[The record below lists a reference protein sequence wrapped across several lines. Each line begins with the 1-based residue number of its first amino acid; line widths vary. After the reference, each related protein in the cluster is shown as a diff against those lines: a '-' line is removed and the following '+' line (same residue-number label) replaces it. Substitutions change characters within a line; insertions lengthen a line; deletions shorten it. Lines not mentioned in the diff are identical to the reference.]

1 LIENQIYHAPQKRN
15 KIEKQTIK
23 QINMKIALIGAGG
36 KMGMRLTRNLK
47 NFSFEMSYVEI
58 SQAGIA
64 KLAELGV
71 EVSPAEKVVPEAE
84 VVILAVPDVALA
96 KVSVQIIPQM
106 KPGAVVMTLD
116 PAVARAGRLFLREDV
131 SYFIA
136 HPSHPSVF
144 NWEPTPEAQ
153 ADFFG
158 GTLAKQTIVCALMQG
173 PDSDYE
179 LGESVAKAMYAPVS
193 KAFKISM
200 EQMALLEPA
209 LVETLSSSCLDL
221 VREGMEEIIARGVPR
236 EAAREFLMGHINIQL
251 AVLFKELPNAVFSDA
266 ANKALTRGRSILFK
280 DDWKQIF
287 EPENVLQQVID
298 IT

>member
-1 LIENQIYHAPQKRN
+1 MK
-15 KIEKQTIK
+15 
-23 QINMKIALIGAGG
+23 KIALIGAGG
-36 KMGMRLTRNLK
+36 KMGMRLSRNLK
-47 NFSFEMSYVEI
+47 DSPFEMKYVEI
-58 SQAGIA
+58 SEAGIE
-64 KLAELGV
+64 KLTELGV
-71 EVSPAEKVVPEAE
+71 QISDGAQVVPEAD

-96 KVSVQIIPQM
+96 KVSATIIPQM
-106 KPGAVVMTLD
+106 KKDAILMTLD
-116 PAVARAGRLFLREDV
+116 PAVARAGRLFLRDDI

-173 PDSDYE
+173 PDSDFE
-179 LGESVAKAMYAPVS
+179 LGELVAKTMYAPVS
-193 KAFKISM
+193 KAFKITM

-221 VREGMEEIIARGVPR
+221 VREGMEEIIARGVPAD
-236 EAAREFLMGHINIQL
+236 AARAFLLGHINIQL

-266 ANKALTRGRSILFK
+266 ANKALQRGRSILFK

>member
-1 LIENQIYHAPQKRN
+1 MK
-15 KIEKQTIK
+15 KVTI
-23 QINMKIALIGAGG
+23 IGAGG

-47 NFSFEMSYVEI
+47 GSSFNMSYVEI
-58 SQAGIA
+58 SEAGQQ

-71 EVSPAEKVVPEAE
+71 ETSAGDQVVPEAD

-96 KVSVQIIPQM
+96 KVSATIIPEM
-106 KPGAVVMTLD
+106 KAGALLMTLD
-116 PAVARAGRLFLREDV
+116 PAVARAGRLFLREDI

-173 PDSDYE
+173 PDTEYE
-179 LGESVAKAMYAPVS
+179 LGESVAKTMYAPVS
-193 KAFKISM
+193 KAFKITM

-251 AVLFKELPNAVFSDA
+251 AVLFQELPNAVFSDA

-287 EPENVLQQVID
+287 ESDNVLQQVID

>member
-1 LIENQIYHAPQKRN
+1 MK
-15 KIEKQTIK
+15 KITI
-23 QINMKIALIGAGG
+23 IGAGG

-47 NFSFEMSYVEI
+47 NSSFEMSFVEI
-58 SQAGIA
+58 SETGIA
-64 KLAELGV
+64 KLDELGV
-71 EVSPAEKVVPEAE
+71 DVSKGEKVVPLADL
-84 VVILAVPDVALA
+84 VILAVPDVALA
-96 KVSVQIIPQM
+96 KVSADVISQM
-106 KPGAVVMTLD
+106 KTGAIVMTLD
-116 PAVARAGRLFLREDV
+116 PAVARAGRLFMRNDV

-173 PDSDYE
+173 PATDYD
-179 LGESVAKAMYAPVS
+179 LGEQVAKTMYAPVS
-193 KAFKISM
+193 KAFKITM

-266 ANKALTRGRSILFK
+266 ANKALARGRSILFK

-287 EPENVLQQVID
+287 EPDNVLQQVID

>member
-1 LIENQIYHAPQKRN
+1 
-15 KIEKQTIK
+15 
-23 QINMKIALIGAGG
+23 MKIAIIGAGG

-47 NFSFEMSYVEI
+47 NSNFEMSYVEI
-58 SQAGIA
+58 SSSGID
-64 KLAELGV
+64 KLKELGID
-71 EVSPAEKVVPEAE
+71 VSAGEKVVPLADA
-84 VVILAVPDVALA
+84 VILAVPDVALA
-96 KVSVQIIPQM
+96 KVSAEIIPQM
-106 KPGAVVMTLD
+106 KSGSLLMTLD
-116 PAVARAGRLFLREDV
+116 PAVARAGRLFLRNDI

-158 GTLAKQTIVCALMQG
+158 GSLAKQTIVCALMQG

-179 LGESVAKAMYAPVS
+179 LGETVAKTMYAPVS
-193 KAFKISM
+193 KAFKITM

-221 VREGMEEIIARGVPR
+221 VREGMEEIISRGVPR

>member
-1 LIENQIYHAPQKRN
+1 MK
-15 KIEKQTIK
+15 KIT
-23 QINMKIALIGAGG
+23 LIGAGG
-36 KMGMRLTRNLK
+36 KMGMRLTRNLM
-47 NFSFEMSYVEI
+47 NSTFEMKYVEI
-58 SQAGIA
+58 SQSGIE
-64 KLAELGV
+64 KLTELNIQISDAAV
-71 EVSPAEKVVPEAE
+71 VVPEAD
-84 VVILAVPDVALA
+84 VVILAVPDVALS
-96 KVSVQIIPQM
+96 KVSADIIPQM
-106 KPGAVVMTLD
+106 KKDALLMTLD

-144 NWEPTPEAQ
+144 NWEPTHEAQ

-173 PDSDYE
+173 PDTAYE
-179 LGESVAKAMYAPVS
+179 LGEEVATTMYAPVS
-193 KAFKISM
+193 KAFKITM

-221 VREGMEEIIARGVPR
+221 VREGMEEIIKRGVPA
-236 EAAREFLMGHINIQL
+236 EAARAFLLGHINIQL

-266 ANKALTRGRSILFK
+266 ANKALQRGRSILFK
-280 DDWKQIF
+280 EDWKQIF

>member
-1 LIENQIYHAPQKRN
+1 ME
-15 KIEKQTIK
+15 KIT
-23 QINMKIALIGAGG
+23 LIGAGG

-47 NFSFEMSYVEI
+47 NSPFEMSYVEI
-58 SQAGIA
+58 SQQGIE
-64 KLAELGV
+64 KLNEFGV
-71 EVSPAEKVVPEAE
+71 QISDGALVVPESD
-84 VVILAVPDVALA
+84 VVILAVPDVALS
-96 KVSVQIIPQM
+96 KVSASIIPQM
-106 KPGAVVMTLD
+106 KPGALLMTLD
-116 PAVARAGRLFLREDV
+116 PAVARAGRLFLRDDV

-158 GTLAKQTIVCALMQG
+158 GLLAKQTIVCALMQG
-173 PDSDYE
+173 PETAYN
-179 LGESVAKAMYAPVS
+179 LGETVAKTMYAPVS
-193 KAFKISM
+193 EAFKITM

-221 VREGMEEIIARGVPR
+221 VREGMEEIIKRGVPA
-236 EAAREFLMGHINIQL
+236 EAARAFLLGHINIQL

-266 ANKALTRGRSILFK
+266 ANKALQRGRSILFK

>member
-1 LIENQIYHAPQKRN
+1 
-15 KIEKQTIK
+15 
-23 QINMKIALIGAGG
+23 MKVILIGAGG
-36 KMGMRLTRNLK
+36 KMGCRLTRNLK
-47 NFSFEMSYVEI
+47 HSDYDMSYVEI
-58 SQAGIA
+58 SEKGIENL
-64 KLAELGV
+64 KKLGV
-71 EVSPAEKVVPEAE
+71 ETSPAEEVIPEAE
-84 VVILAVPDVALA
+84 IVILAVPDVALA
-96 KVSVQIIPQM
+96 KISASVVPQM
-106 KPGAVVMTLD
+106 KTGAVVMTLD
-116 PAVARAGRLFLREDV
+116 PAVARAGRLFMRNDV

-144 NWEPTPEAQ
+144 NWEPTPEAH

-173 PDSDYE
+173 PPNHYDLAE
-179 LGESVAKAMYAPVS
+179 QVAKAMYAPVL

-221 VREGMEEIIARGVPR
+221 IREGMEEIIARGVPR
-236 EAAREFLMGHINIQL
+236 EAAREFLLGHIHIQL

-266 ANKALTRGRSILFK
+266 ANKALARGRSILFK

-287 EPENVLQQVID
+287 EPDNVLQQVID

>member
-1 LIENQIYHAPQKRN
+1 ME
-15 KIEKQTIK
+15 
-23 QINMKIALIGAGG
+23 KIALIGAGG

-47 NFSFEMSYVEI
+47 NSPFIMSYIEI
-58 SQAGIA
+58 SEAGKE
-64 KLAELGV
+64 KLADLGV
-71 EVSPAEKVVPEAE
+71 QVTEAGNVVPEAD

-96 KVSVQIIPQM
+96 KVSASIIPQM
-106 KPGAVVMTLD
+106 KSGALLMTLD

-144 NWEPTPEAQ
+144 NWEPTQEAQ
-153 ADFFG
+153 SDFFG

-173 PDSDYE
+173 PEAAYQ
-179 LGESVAKAMYAPVS
+179 LGETVAKTMYAPVS
-193 KAFKISM
+193 KAFKITM

-251 AVLFKELPNAVFSDA
+251 AVLFQELPNAVFSDA
-266 ANKALTRGRSILFK
+266 ANKALQRGRSILFK

-287 EPENVLQQVID
+287 EPDNVLQQVID

>member
-1 LIENQIYHAPQKRN
+1 MIKR
-15 KIEKQTIK
+15 
-23 QINMKIALIGAGG
+23 IALVGAGG
-36 KMGMRLTRNLK
+36 KMGLRLSRNLK
-47 NFSFEMSYVEI
+47 SSGFDMSYLEVDKT
-58 SQAGIA
+58 GIE
-64 KLAELGV
+64 KLANLDIQ
-71 EVSPAEKVVPEAE
+71 VSQGPETVSHAD
-84 VVILAVPDVALA
+84 VIILAVPDVVLG
-96 KVSVQIIPQM
+96 KVSERLIPGM
-106 KPGAVVMTLD
+106 KKNALVMTLD
-116 PAVARAGRLFLREDV
+116 PAVARADRLYLREDI

-158 GTLAKQTIVCALMQG
+158 GTLAKQTIVCALMRG
-173 PDSDYE
+173 SDNDYE
-179 LGESVAKAMYAPVS
+179 LGESIAKQMYAPVS
-193 KAFKISM
+193 QAFRITM

-221 VREGMEEIIARGVPR
+221 VREGMEEVIKRGVPAD
-236 EAAREFLMGHINIQL
+236 AARAFLLGHINIQL

-266 ANKALTRGRSILFK
+266 ANKALQRGRKILFK

-287 EPENVLQQVID
+287 EPENVLQQVKD

>member
-1 LIENQIYHAPQKRN
+1 
-15 KIEKQTIK
+15 
-23 QINMKIALIGAGG
+23 
-36 KMGMRLTRNLK
+36 MRLTRNLK
-47 NFSFEMSYVEI
+47 NSPFSMSYVEI
-58 SQAGIA
+58 SQQGQE
-64 KLAELGV
+64 KLAELAV
-71 EVSPAEKVVPEAE
+71 QVSTAENTVPEAD

-96 KVSVQIIPQM
+96 KVSATIIPEM
-106 KPGAVVMTLD
+106 KKGAILMTLD
-116 PAVARAGRLFLREDV
+116 PAVARAGRLFMREDI

-158 GTLAKQTIVCALMQG
+158 GSLAKQTIVCALMKG
-173 PDSDYE
+173 PETDYE
-179 LGESVAKAMYAPVS
+179 LGEKVAKTMYAPVK
-193 KAFKISM
+193 KAFKITM

-221 VREGMEEIIARGVPR
+221 VREGMEEIIKRGVPA

-266 ANKALTRGRSILFK
+266 ANKALERGRKVLFK
-280 DDWKQIF
+280 EDWKKIF
-287 EPENVLQQVID
+287 EPDNVLQQVID

>member
-1 LIENQIYHAPQKRN
+1 MK
-15 KIEKQTIK
+15 
-23 QINMKIALIGAGG
+23 KIALIGAGG
-36 KMGMRLTRNLK
+36 KMGIRLTRNLR
-47 NFSFEMSYVEI
+47 NSSFEMNYIEI
-58 SQAGIA
+58 SPAGQE
-64 KLAELGV
+64 KLVELGV
-71 EVSPAEKVVPEAE
+71 QVTEAERIVPEAD

-96 KVSVQIIPQM
+96 KVSATIVPQM
-106 KPGAVVMTLD
+106 KAGALLMTLD

-131 SYFIA
+131 FYFIA

-144 NWEPTPEAQ
+144 NWEPTSEAQ

-173 PDSDYE
+173 PDDAYE
-179 LGESVAKAMYAPVS
+179 LGEAVAKTMYAPVL
-193 KAFKISM
+193 KAFKITM

-251 AVLFKELPNAVFSDA
+251 AVLFQELPNAVFSDA

>member
-1 LIENQIYHAPQKRN
+1 MENIV
-15 KIEKQTIK
+15 
-23 QINMKIALIGAGG
+23 LIGAGG

-47 NFSFEMSYVEI
+47 NSPFEMSYVEI
-58 SQAGIA
+58 SQAGIEM
-64 KLAELGV
+64 LREMDIQ
-71 EVSPAEKVVPEAE
+71 VSEGAMVVPEAD

-96 KVSVQIIPQM
+96 KVSASIIPQM
-106 KPGAVVMTLD
+106 KPGALLMTLD

-144 NWEPTPEAQ
+144 NWESTPEAQ

-158 GTLAKQTIVCALMQG
+158 GSLAKQTIVCALMQG
-173 PDSDYE
+173 PEAAYH
-179 LGESVAKAMYAPVS
+179 LGEEVAKTMYAPVS
-193 KAFKISM
+193 KAFKITM

-221 VREGMEEIIARGVPR
+221 VREGMEEIIKRGVPA
-236 EAAREFLMGHINIQL
+236 EAARAFLLGHINIQL

-266 ANKALTRGRSILFK
+266 ANKALQRGRSILFK

>member
-1 LIENQIYHAPQKRN
+1 
-15 KIEKQTIK
+15 
-23 QINMKIALIGAGG
+23 MKSIAIIGAGG
-36 KMGMRLTRNLK
+36 KMGMRLSRNLK
-47 NFSFEMSYVEI
+47 NSAFTMSYVEI
-58 SQAGIA
+58 SPTGMD
-64 KLAELGV
+64 KLAALGLD
-71 EVSPAEKVVPEAE
+71 VSKGETVVPSAD

-96 KVSVQIIPQM
+96 GVSAEIIPQM
-106 KPGAVVMTLD
+106 KSGALVMTLD
-116 PAVARAGRLFLREDV
+116 PAVARAGRLFLRNDI

-173 PDSDYE
+173 PESDYE
-179 LGESVAKAMYAPVS
+179 RGEIVAKAMYAPVS
-193 KAFKISM
+193 KAFKITM

-236 EAAREFLMGHINIQL
+236 EAARAFLLGHINIQL
-251 AVLFKELPNAVFSDA
+251 AVLFQELPNAVFSDA
-266 ANKALTRGRSILFK
+266 ANKALARGRSILFK

-287 EPENVLQQVID
+287 EPGNVLQQVID
-298 IT
+298 II

>member
-1 LIENQIYHAPQKRN
+1 MK
-15 KIEKQTIK
+15 KVTI
-23 QINMKIALIGAGG
+23 IGAGG
-36 KMGMRLTRNLK
+36 KMGMRLSRNLK
-47 NFSFEMSYVEI
+47 DSSFTMNYVEI
-58 SQAGIA
+58 SEPGQQ
-64 KLAELGV
+64 KLAELGL
-71 EVSPAEKVVPEAE
+71 STSLAETVVPEAD

-96 KVSVQIIPQM
+96 QVSAGIIPEM
-106 KPGAVVMTLD
+106 KSGSMVMTLD

-173 PDSDYE
+173 PDADYE

-193 KAFKISM
+193 KAFKITM
-200 EQMALLEPA
+200 EQMPFLEPA
-209 LVETLSSSCLDL
+209 LVESLWPSGLDL

-236 EAAREFLMGHINIQL
+236 EAAREFLLGHINIQL

>member
-1 LIENQIYHAPQKRN
+1 
-15 KIEKQTIK
+15 
-23 QINMKIALIGAGG
+23 MKNIALIGAGG
-36 KMGMRLTRNLK
+36 KMGMRLTRNLM
-47 NFSFEMSYVEI
+47 NSSFEMKYVEI
-58 SQAGIA
+58 SEPGIE
-64 KLAELGV
+64 KLAELGI
-71 EVSPAEKVVPEAE
+71 EVSDAAKVVPDAD

-96 KVSVQIIPQM
+96 KVSATIIPQM
-106 KPGAVVMTLD
+106 KSGATVMTLD

-173 PDSDYE
+173 PDADYE
-179 LGESVAKAMYAPVS
+179 LGEEVAKTMYAPVS
-193 KAFKISM
+193 KAYKITM

-221 VREGMEEIIARGVPR
+221 VREGMEEIISRGVPA
-236 EAAREFLMGHINIQL
+236 EAARAFLLGHINIQL

-266 ANKALTRGRSILFK
+266 ANKALQRGRSILFK

-287 EPENVLQQVID
+287 EPDNVLLQVID

>member
-1 LIENQIYHAPQKRN
+1 MGDKKHQLFKTNDMK
-15 KIEKQTIK
+15 
-23 QINMKIALIGAGG
+23 KIAIIGAGG
-36 KMGMRLTRNLK
+36 KMGMRLTRNLMK
-47 NFSFEMSYVEI
+47 STFEMSYVEI
-58 SQAGIA
+58 SEAGIE
-64 KLAELGV
+64 KLAELGIKITTG
-71 EVSPAEKVVPEAE
+71 EQVVPEAD

-96 KVSVQIIPQM
+96 KVSAGIIPQM
-106 KPGAVVMTLD
+106 KSGAVVMTLD
-116 PAVARAGRLFLREDV
+116 PAVARAGRLFMREDV

-179 LGESVAKAMYAPVS
+179 LGELVAKTMYAPVS
-193 KAFKISM
+193 KAFKITM

-236 EAAREFLMGHINIQL
+236 EAAREFLLGHINIQL

>member
-1 LIENQIYHAPQKRN
+1 MK
-15 KIEKQTIK
+15 K
-23 QINMKIALIGAGG
+23 QITLVGAGG
-36 KMGMRLTRNLK
+36 KMGLRLTKNLK
-47 NFSFEMSYVEI
+47 SSGYEMTYLEVSET
-58 SQAGIA
+58 GIL
-64 KLAELGV
+64 KLSELGIQ
-71 EVSPAEKVVPEAE
+71 VSSEDETIPFAD
-84 VVILAVPDVALA
+84 VVILAVPDVTLS
-96 KVSVQIIPQM
+96 KVSARVIPMM
-106 KPGAVVMTLD
+106 KKNALVMTLD
-116 PAVARAGRLFLREDV
+116 PAVARAGRLFLRRDI

-158 GTLAKQTIVCALMQG
+158 GSLAKQTIVCALMQG
-173 PDSDYE
+173 TDSDYI
-179 LGESVAKAMYAPVS
+179 LGESVAKQMYAPVS
-193 KAFKISM
+193 EAFKVTM

-221 VREGMEEIIARGVPR
+221 VREGMEEIIKRGVPAD
-236 EAAREFLMGHINIQL
+236 AARAFLLGHINIQL
-251 AVLFKELPNAVFSDA
+251 AVIFKELPNAVFSDA
-266 ANKALTRGRSILFK
+266 ANKALQRGRKILFK

>member
-1 LIENQIYHAPQKRN
+1 MK
-15 KIEKQTIK
+15 
-23 QINMKIALIGAGG
+23 KIAIIGAGG

-47 NFSFEMSYVEI
+47 NSDFEMSYVEI
-58 SQAGIA
+58 SQTGIE
-64 KLAELGV
+64 KLAEIGV
-71 EVSPAEKVVPEAE
+71 TVNNAEKVVPIADA
-84 VVILAVPDVALA
+84 VILAVPDVALA
-96 KVSVQIIPQM
+96 KISSEIIPKM
-106 KPGAVVMTLD
+106 KSGSLLLTLD
-116 PAVARAGRLFLREDV
+116 PAVARAGRLFMRKDI

-173 PDSDYE
+173 PEHEYE
-179 LGESVAKAMYAPVS
+179 IGENIAKTMYAPVK
-193 KAFKISM
+193 KAFKITM

-236 EAAREFLMGHINIQL
+236 EAAREFLLGHINIQL

>member
-1 LIENQIYHAPQKRN
+1 LKYKKQLIMK
-15 KIEKQTIK
+15 
-23 QINMKIALIGAGG
+23 KIAIIGAGG

-47 NFSFEMSYVEI
+47 NSDFEMSYVEI
-58 SQAGIA
+58 SQAGIE
-64 KLAELGV
+64 KLAEIGV
-71 EVSPAEKVVPEAE
+71 TVNNAEKVVPIADA
-84 VVILAVPDVALA
+84 VILAVPDVALA
-96 KVSVQIIPQM
+96 KISSEIIPKM
-106 KPGAVVMTLD
+106 KSGSLLLTLD
-116 PAVARAGRLFLREDV
+116 PAVARAGRLFMRKDI

-173 PDSDYE
+173 PEHEYE
-179 LGESVAKAMYAPVS
+179 IGEKIAKTMYAPVK
-193 KAFKISM
+193 KAFKITM

-236 EAAREFLMGHINIQL
+236 EAAREFLLGHINIQL

-266 ANKALTRGRSILFK
+266 ANKALARGRSILFK

>member
-1 LIENQIYHAPQKRN
+1 MK
-15 KIEKQTIK
+15 
-23 QINMKIALIGAGG
+23 KIALIGAGG
-36 KMGMRLTRNLK
+36 KMGMRLSRNLK
-47 NFSFEMSYVEI
+47 DSQFETKYIEI
-58 SQAGIA
+58 SEAGIE
-64 KLAELGV
+64 KLNELGV
-71 EVSPAEKVVPEAE
+71 QISNGALVVPEAD
-84 VVILAVPDVALA
+84 VVILAVPDVALG
-96 KVSVQIIPQM
+96 KVSANIIPQM
-106 KPGAVVMTLD
+106 KAGALLMTLD

-158 GTLAKQTIVCALMQG
+158 GSLAKQTIVCALMQG

-179 LGESVAKAMYAPVS
+179 LGELVAKTMYAPVL
-193 KAFKISM
+193 KAFKITM

-221 VREGMEEIIARGVPR
+221 VREGMEEIISRGVPR
-236 EAAREFLMGHINIQL
+236 EAARAFLMGHINIQL

>member
-1 LIENQIYHAPQKRN
+1 
-15 KIEKQTIK
+15 
-23 QINMKIALIGAGG
+23 
-36 KMGMRLTRNLK
+36 MRLTRNLRDSL
-47 NFSFEMSYVEI
+47 FSMNYVEI
-58 SQAGIA
+58 SPVGRE
-64 KLAELGV
+64 KLAELDV
-71 EVSPAEKVVPEAE
+71 KVSAAEAVVPEAD
-84 VVILAVPDVALA
+84 VVILAVPDIALS
-96 KVSVQIIPQM
+96 KVSSNIIPMM
-106 KPGAVVMTLD
+106 KSGALLMTLD
-116 PAVARAGRLFLREDV
+116 PAVARAGRLFLREDI

-179 LGESVAKAMYAPVS
+179 LGESVAKTMYSPVS
-193 KAFKISM
+193 KAFKITM

-221 VREGMEEIIARGVPR
+221 VREGMEEIIKRGVPA

-266 ANKALTRGRSILFK
+266 ANKALERGRKVLFK
-280 DDWKQIF
+280 EDWKQIF
-287 EPENVLQQVID
+287 ETDNVLQQVID